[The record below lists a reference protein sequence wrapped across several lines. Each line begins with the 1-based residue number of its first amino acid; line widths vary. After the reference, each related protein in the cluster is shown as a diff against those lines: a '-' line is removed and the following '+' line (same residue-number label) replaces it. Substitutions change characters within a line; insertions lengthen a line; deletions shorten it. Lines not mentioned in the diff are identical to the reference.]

1 MVVAKKQTRI
11 GFGRGGVAF
20 EPLCLPHPS
29 AQPLLPNPTPLT
41 LTCARLTSIP
51 ECSVVIPVVGG
62 EVWERE
68 SREGRGVE
76 PPEKWRAP
84 SSNSGSTHLPRSC
97 SPAPLGLS
105 TTPSWSASQSLE
117 LIPHLGH
124 TSQRHVVSEC
134 RHNMHT
140 PWPAVVKIL
149 LSSGVWRHVVWWK
162 FALCFKRTCCL
173 RLRERCSTF
182 LRNVD
187 VFLPDF
193 MLSHPTRQWNKV
205 KCQLDATR

>member
-1 MVVAKKQTRI
+1 MVVAKKTDKNRVWKR
-11 GFGRGGVAF
+11 RGCIRTLMFASS
-20 EPLCLPHPS
+20 LCTTPTSQSHPS
-29 AQPLLPNPTPLT
+29 RAHMRASNIDSRVQCCN
-41 LTCARLTSIP
+41 SGGGGWG
-51 ECSVVIPVVGG
+51 VGEG
-62 EVWERE
+62 

-124 TSQRHVVSEC
+124 TSQRHVVCEC
-134 RHNMHT
+134 RHNKHT

-149 LSSGVWRHVVWWK
+149 LSSGVWHQVVWWNSWRIK
-162 FALCFKRTCCL
+162 DQLDDTCYFISL
-173 RLRERCSTF
+173 ILCSTCF
-182 LRNVD
+182 G
-187 VFLPDF
+187 
-193 MLSHPTRQWNKV
+193 H
-205 KCQLDATR
+205 